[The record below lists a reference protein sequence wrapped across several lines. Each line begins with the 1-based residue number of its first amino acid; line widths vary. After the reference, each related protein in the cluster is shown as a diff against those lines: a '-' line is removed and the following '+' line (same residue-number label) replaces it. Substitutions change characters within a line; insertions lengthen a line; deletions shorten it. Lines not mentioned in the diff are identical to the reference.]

1 VAEVSGADLLGA
13 LTEAYRAVSV
23 VVSELAVD
31 DWARP
36 TRCEGW
42 CVRDVLFHL
51 MLDPQRALVAF
62 ATPSER
68 AATSDLVAYWRSFRP
83 GTEPAARHANY
94 VRRASAAYL
103 RTSDLAEDWEEASE
117 AALRAAATAIMAGW
131 AETQVVAR
139 TARRRGREDSAP
151 MAARVQ
157 TQGLVIAVPDFLA
170 TLTVEAALHLLDLTM
185 HLPHPPPVP
194 PAALAIVRLTLG
206 GLLGTPL
213 PAGWDGETCA
223 LKGTGRMP
231 LDGDDRTLLGLAGD
245 RFPLLA

>member
-1 VAEVSGADLLGA
+1 
-13 LTEAYRAVSV
+13 
-23 VVSELAVD
+23 
-31 DWARP
+31 
-36 TRCEGW
+36 
-42 CVRDVLFHL
+42 
-51 MLDPQRALVAF
+51 
-62 ATPSER
+62 
-68 AATSDLVAYWRSFRP
+68 
-83 GTEPAARHANY
+83 
-94 VRRASAAYL
+94 
-103 RTSDLAEDWEEASE
+103 
-117 AALRAAATAIMAGW
+117 
-131 AETQVVAR
+131 
-139 TARRRGREDSAP
+139 

-170 TLTVEAALHLLDLTM
+170 TLTVEAALHLLDLTV

-231 LDGDDRTLLGLAGD
+231 LDGDDRTLLGPAGD